1 MTMKFAPLTPAEYAR
16 MKPFFEN
23 QRYPLC
29 SYSLATIMAWN
40 NCIFDAYYAVEGD
53 AVFIS
58 EIKTGAPCKK
68 HLFLPVSGAREYP
81 PSGLAS
87 AAAGSGYSEY
97 WFVPETYIE
106 SFGIGEV
113 EKFFRV
119 WEQPGY
125 GDYIYRASD
134 LAGLKGSRYSKKR
147 NLIKQFKRDY
157 LDRGR
162 ACVEEI
168 SPANSR
174 ECMDF
179 LEGWCAE
186 HGKRGRSLADH
197 LECDKRP
204 IINAL
209 KNPGG
214 IGMSG
219 ILVRVDGRV
228 GGFAMGS
235 RLKGDM
241 GVLNFEKA
249 LAEIKGL
256 YQFLDNECAKRIFA
270 GFAYINKESDL
281 NNPGLAKAKKSYHPL
296 MLVKSF
302 RLEAK

>member
-1 MTMKFAPLTPAEYAR
+1 MTMKFAPLTPAEYGR
-16 MKPFFEN
+16 MKPFFVN

-53 AVFIS
+53 ALFIS
-58 EIKTGAPCKK
+58 EIKTGDPRKK

-81 PSGLAS
+81 PSGLAA
-87 AAAGSGYSEY
+87 AAAGSGYGEY

-106 SFGIGEV
+106 GFGIGEV

-125 GDYIYRASD
+125 SDYIYRTPD
-134 LAGLKGSRYSKKR
+134 LAELKGSRYSKKR
-147 NLIKQFKRDY
+147 NLIKQFKREY

-168 SPANSR
+168 TPANSR
-174 ECMDF
+174 ECREF
-179 LEGWCAE
+179 LESWCAE
-186 HGKRGRSLADH
+186 HGKRVGNLADH

-204 IINAL
+204 IANAL
-209 KNPGG
+209 EKLGG
-214 IGMSG
+214 IGMRG

-235 RLKGDM
+235 RLKEDM

-249 LAEIKGL
+249 SAAIKGL
-256 YQFLDNECAKRIFA
+256 YQFLDNECAVRIFA
-270 GFAYINKESDL
+270 GYEYINKESDL
-281 NNPGLAKAKKSYHPL
+281 NDPGLIKAKKSYFPV
-296 MLVKSF
+296 MKVKSY
-302 RLEAK
+302 RLEMK